1 MFRSA
6 FMFEKERDEY
16 ELLCSVEAIRK
27 KYKGK
32 MYADNFD
39 KGNLTEWGGKKGDK
53 RARGWSLFLL
63 LLLVE
68 FIIQQELNFDG
79 TSSHLERIT

>member
-1 MFRSA
+1 MNVGTNARAGGA
-6 FMFEKERDEY
+6 F
-16 ELLCSVEAIRK
+16 
-27 KYKGK
+27 
-32 MYADNFD
+32 
-39 KGNLTEWGGKKGDK
+39 
-53 RARGWSLFLL
+53 